1 MLYFFAMVVPP
12 LAVLF
17 TGRKTAAVLNIPL
30 TLAGWLPGVLHAVLV
45 VNEHKAD
52 QRARRDY
59 FAALDEDEP
68 ESVEDDADT
77 VEDDDEVRLQRQGR
91 FKVWIEIAADLG
103 LASYLRRI
111 VAIRCD
117 PNDPIA

>member
-77 VEDDDEVRLQRQGR
+77 VDDD
-91 FKVWIEIAADLG
+91 D
-103 LASYLRRI
+103 
-111 VAIRCD
+111 D
-117 PNDPIA
+117 D